1 MTPGHRA
8 DELGSQED
16 RYALESV
23 FHCGCHLVATAHGTS
38 FAASARSPLLHT
50 LFQQRLFQRLILLSG
65 RPSPNQH
72 RGFRCGRESF
82 GHRLQSGS
90 AGNIIRCLSSSGSCH
105 QRNRS
110 RMSALQEVDHESA
123 DCLKLAG
130 SSVSFLPAF

>member
-1 MTPGHRA
+1 MLLRSMTPEVIAA

-65 RPSPNQH
+65 RPSPGTVIQI
-72 RGFRCGRESF
+72 SD
-82 GHRLQSGS
+82 
-90 AGNIIRCLSSSGSCH
+90 ADGNLLNTGCKV
-105 QRNRS
+105 
-110 RMSALQEVDHESA
+110 ALQEIS
-123 DCLKLAG
+123 
-130 SSVSFLPAF
+130 